1 MEDISSWKEKF
12 EICIYAKKLI
22 DKLEYLNDKVKN
34 PVDIEEIKKGI
45 YYARKYHGLQMRQS
59 GDPYY
64 SHPIEVAIMLAEFV
78 ADEAPKLFTSN
89 MINAAL
95 LHDTIEDTELTE
107 EMITEIFEIE
117 VARHVEGL
125 TRIKPYGKISAE
137 ESLNLLI
144 KQKRYDTAL
153 IKLFDRIHNV
163 QTLAAK
169 SPEKARKVIK
179 ETLIHFISFAT
190 YLEIPV
196 LTHRLIELCN
206 ENLGISSFKPIQQN
220 IFLENIFSF

>member
-12 EICIYAKKLI
+12 EICVYAKKLL
-22 DKLEYLNDKVKN
+22 DKLEYLNTKVKN
-34 PVDIEEIKKGI
+34 PVDIEEVKTGI
-45 YYARKYHGLQMRQS
+45 YYARKYHGSQMRQS

-95 LHDTIEDTELTE
+95 LHYTIEDTELTE
-107 EMITEIFEIE
+107 KMIIKIFGKEI
-117 VARHVEGL
+117 AKHVEGL
-125 TRIKPYGKISAE
+125 TRIKPHRQISVE

-169 SPEKARKVIK
+169 SPEKAKQIIV
-179 ETLIHFISFAT
+179 ETFKKFLVVAIH
-190 YLEIPV
+190 LECYE
-196 LTHRLIELCN
+196 IEEKFN
-206 ENLGISSFKPIQQN
+206 EICYRFLYKDKFFQQK
-220 IFLENIFSF
+220 